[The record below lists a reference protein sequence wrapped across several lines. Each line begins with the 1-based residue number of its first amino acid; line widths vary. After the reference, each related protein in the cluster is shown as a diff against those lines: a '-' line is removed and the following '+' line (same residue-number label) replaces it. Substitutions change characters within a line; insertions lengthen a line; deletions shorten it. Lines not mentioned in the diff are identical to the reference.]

1 MRGWRNNHMK
11 FEDYIKNVPNFPI
24 EGIQFKDITPLI
36 GDGEAFYQAIKELAD
51 FSKEQGATKVIGPD
65 ARGFITGAPVATM
78 LQVGFVP
85 VRKPGKLPREVLT
98 YDYSL
103 EYGKNTLCMHKDAV
117 GPNDKVVIMDDLLAT
132 GGTMEATIKLVEAT
146 GAKVVGLGFL
156 IELKELN
163 GRSKLENYP
172 IKVLIQY

>member
-1 MRGWRNNHMK
+1 MDGGITRMK
-11 FEDYIKNVPNFPI
+11 FEDYITNVPDFPI

-36 GDGEAFYQAIKELAD
+36 GDGEAFAEAIRELAD
-51 FSKEQGATKVIGPD
+51 FSKELGATKVIGPD
-65 ARGFITGAPVATM
+65 ARGFITGAPVASS
-78 LQVGFVP
+78 LKIGFVP
-85 VRKPGKLPREVLT
+85 VRKPGKLPREVLS

-117 GPNDKVVIMDDLLAT
+117 TKGDKVVIMDDLLAT
-132 GGTMEATIKLVEAT
+132 GGTMEATIKLVEEAGAT
-146 GAKVVGLGFL
+146 VVGLGFL

-163 GRSKLENYP
+163 GREKIGNYP